1 MPIFTIGHGT
11 RPIAELLDLLD
22 KFAIGYLADVRSQP
36 YSKFNPQYNRESLHR
51 SLNQQNI
58 KYIYLGDS
66 LGGRPQDPS
75 CYNNLTGRID
85 YDLVRQKDFFKKG
98 IERLISAHEKNL
110 NVALMCSERKP
121 ELCHRSKLIS
131 QTLHEKGI
139 PVHHIDETGEQRTHD
154 DITALWAAMM
164 TAITTLP
171 VQLALL

>member
-11 RPIAELLDLLD
+11 RPIAETLDLLKKYD
-22 KFAIGYLADVRSQP
+22 IGYLADVRSQP

-66 LGGRPQDPS
+66 LGGRPLDPS
-75 CYNNLTGRID
+75 CYNNQRID

-98 IERLISAHEKNL
+98 IERLISAHQKDL

-139 PVHHIDETGEQRTHD
+139 PIHHIDETGEQKTHD

-164 TAITTLP
+164 TAIMTLP